1 MCVCI
6 CNTAKPV
13 EGAIRGGAKGYVEV
27 STYTYIHFHPS
38 KHTYIQYWQG
48 VAEGVVSFFARPLKG
63 GEILCERVAEGA
75 AASAGMTGHDNL
87 TSHHVSR
94 ITKLKRGD
102 DEEHTIRTEADI
114 DNGLCRVHLYNL
126 KCMYVYVRMCVYVCM
141 YVCMYVCRFYANGRA
156 EKL

>member
-1 MCVCI
+1 MYVCNI
-6 CNTAKPV
+6 AKPV

-27 STYTYIHFHPS
+27 SIYTYIFTLQNI
-38 KHTYIQYWQG
+38 HTYIHYWQG
-48 VAEGVVSFFARPLKG
+48 VAEGVISFFARPLKG

-114 DNGLCRVHLYNL
+114 DSGLCRVHLSNL
-126 KCMYVYVRMCVYVCM
+126 KCMYVCVYM
-141 YVCMYVCRFYANGRA
+141 YVYVVCI
-156 EKL
+156 